1 MLRDDV
7 LGIRPEAV
15 HRELTRADLL
25 AWASR
30 PAPDTVAVRHTV
42 GLLDPIV
49 AGDVPADGWLRD
61 GLPQTLEECVR
72 AHGLRHF
79 KLKVGGQ
86 LGDDVDRLTRI
97 AATLDRLIPDAYLAT
112 LDGNEQYKTMADF
125 AALVEAI
132 ERTPAL
138 ARLWRSTAFIEQP
151 LDRAIALDAAATEGL
166 AALGRRVPIIIDESD
181 GDLEAFP
188 RALALGYRGVSTKN
202 CKGIIKSF
210 LNRSLVERR
219 NAGRPEPA
227 RLFMSA
233 EDLTNVPVVPVQQD
247 LATVRALGITHVERN
262 GHHYVRGLAHCSPR
276 ERAAAL
282 RHHADLYTGDE
293 REAWLRIENGRLRVG
308 SLATPG
314 YGVAFEPGSGRDD
327 PARALELRVARG
339 GRVGLAR
346 GGLVARG
353 DRGRLGQERVLGQRA
368 RGERG
373 GPVARVDPAQQL
385 VEELGEM
392 GLVAHVERR
401 RHVDLVARGAHRAGL
416 RARPLPAGQHPG
428 EMARGLRG
436 VAAGLDDHAPPEARL
451 LAHLDLDLRGP
462 AAQDEA
468 RGVAAAGRRGDL
480 PARGGAHGHA
490 AEPVGHLRVAEDAQ
504 RVALHRAAQLGRHP
518 ARAGD
523 AGEDVH
529 RHARGPAARGEQ
541 RRRVARRGVGVE
553 QPLGLIDLVGGDV
566 HRPAALDARVEE
578 PPRAAERRAVH
589 ALLEVMDAL
598 LLDGGLRRVGR
609 EAAEDLGSSTSRLT
623 RRPIV
628 SRRPVIISRAI
639 GPPARLARISAR
651 SAGSTSHGLSAST
664 WRPEAWRRRI
674 TRALPPFF
682 PASTTTSPGRSTR
695 SWSRGSAESR
705 TRGRQAVGR
714 SARVLKRSTSAR
726 KSSSSGPAVA

>member
-30 PAPDTVAVRHTV
+30 PAPETVAVRHTV

-49 AGDVPADGWLRD
+49 ADDVPADGWLHD

-79 KLKVGGQ
+79 KLKVGGR

-202 CKGIIKSF
+202 CKGIMKSF

-247 LATVRALGITHVERN
+247 LATVRTLGIAHVERN

-282 RHHADLYTGDE
+282 RQHGDLYTGDE
-293 REAWLRIENGRLRVG
+293 RQAWLRIENGRLRVG

-314 YGVAFEPGSGRDD
+314 YGVAFAPD
-327 PARALELRVARG
+327 LEAMIPL
-339 GRVGLAR
+339 
-346 GGLVARG
+346 
-353 DRGRLGQERVLGQRA
+353 ERWTFESL
-368 RGERG
+368 E
-373 GPVARVDPAQQL
+373 
-385 VEELGEM
+385 
-392 GLVAHVERR
+392 
-401 RHVDLVARGAHRAGL
+401 
-416 RARPLPAGQHPG
+416 
-428 EMARGLRG
+428 
-436 VAAGLDDHAPPEARL
+436 
-451 LAHLDLDLRGP
+451 
-462 AAQDEA
+462 
-468 RGVAAAGRRGDL
+468 
-480 PARGGAHGHA
+480 
-490 AEPVGHLRVAEDAQ
+490 
-504 RVALHRAAQLGRHP
+504 
-518 ARAGD
+518 
-523 AGEDVH
+523 AGESL
-529 RHARGPAARGEQ
+529 E
-541 RRRVARRGVGVE
+541 GV
-553 QPLGLIDLVGGDV
+553 
-566 HRPAALDARVEE
+566 
-578 PPRAAERRAVH
+578 
-589 ALLEVMDAL
+589 
-598 LLDGGLRRVGR
+598 
-609 EAAEDLGSSTSRLT
+609 
-623 RRPIV
+623 
-628 SRRPVIISRAI
+628 
-639 GPPARLARISAR
+639 
-651 SAGSTSHGLSAST
+651 
-664 WRPEAWRRRI
+664 
-674 TRALPPFF
+674 
-682 PASTTTSPGRSTR
+682 
-695 SWSRGSAESR
+695 
-705 TRGRQAVGR
+705 
-714 SARVLKRSTSAR
+714 
-726 KSSSSGPAVA
+726 